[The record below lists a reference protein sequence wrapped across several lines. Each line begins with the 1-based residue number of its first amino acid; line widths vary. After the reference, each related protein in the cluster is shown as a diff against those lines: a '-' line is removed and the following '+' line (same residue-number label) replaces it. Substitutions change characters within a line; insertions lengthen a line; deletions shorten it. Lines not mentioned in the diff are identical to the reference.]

1 MGQSVPETLAPITQ
15 QVADVAVDYTPA
27 KMTFGASR
35 TAFSGPSSEVELV
48 HLSRAIRVRQFQT
61 KLEDATVFDG
71 AESQGKAKQVL
82 RDQRFDYAPV
92 QLEGQ
97 LLGYIAEADLK
108 ADSAE
113 PISSRLRP
121 VTPQMIVSGDAL
133 FHDLLRWLHCGFLFV
148 LEGNRLTGFLTP
160 SDANRQEARSYFYL
174 LVAEVEVGLAH
185 LIRDHFRPVE
195 QALKHLPP
203 GRQEKIEEKMRRDR
217 SDNLD
222 ADPVSYFEFCDLTTV
237 VRKTDDIRLGFSCK
251 QWEKCT
257 SSLVGLRNWV
267 MHPVSCRT
275 PKYLIE
281 QLVDFDERLTD
292 LLGRIHSRLGI
303 QRKGM
308 LT

>member
-1 MGQSVPETLAPITQ
+1 
-15 QVADVAVDYTPA
+15 
-27 KMTFGASR
+27 
-35 TAFSGPSSEVELV
+35 VELV

-61 KLEDATVFDG
+61 KLVDATVFDG

-97 LLGYIAEADLK
+97 LLGYIAEADLE

-113 PISSRLRP
+113 PVSSRLRP
-121 VTPQMIVSGDAL
+121 VTPQMIVSGNAL

-185 LIRDHFRPVE
+185 LIRDHFRPIE
-195 QALKHLPP
+195 QAAKVLPS
-203 GRQEKIEEKMRRDR
+203 GRQEKIEEKMRPDR
-217 SDNLD
+217 CNNLD
-222 ADPVSYFEFCDLTTV
+222 ADPVSYFEFCDLMTV
-237 VRKTDDIRLGFSCK
+237 VRKTEDIRLGFSDK
-251 QWEKCT
+251 EWKRYT
-257 SSLVGLRNWV
+257 GSLAGLRNWV
-267 MHPVSCRT
+267 MHPVSGLI
-275 PKYLIE
+275 PKYSIE

-292 LLGRIHSRLGI
+292 LSERIHSRLGI
-303 QRKGM
+303 QGKGT

>member
-1 MGQSVPETLAPITQ
+1 MAQSVPETLAPIGQ
-15 QVADVAVDYTPA
+15 QVTDVAVDSTPS
-27 KMTFGASR
+27 KTNLGASR
-35 TAFSGPSSEVELV
+35 TAFPRPSSGVGLV

-61 KLEDATVFDG
+61 KLADATIFDG

-92 QLEGQ
+92 QHEGQ
-97 LLGYIAEADLK
+97 LLGYIAEADLEV
-108 ADSAE
+108 DSAE
-113 PISSRLRP
+113 PVSSCLRP

-185 LIRDHFRPVE
+185 LIRDHFRPIE
-195 QALKHLPP
+195 QALKVLPS
-203 GRQEKIEEKMRRDR
+203 GRQEKIEEKMRPDR
-217 SDNLD
+217 SNNLD
-222 ADPVSYFEFCDLTTV
+222 ADPVSYFEFCDLTAV
-237 VRKTDDIRLGFSCK
+237 VGKTKDIRLGFSYK
-251 QWEKCT
+251 QWEKHT
-257 SSLVGLRNWV
+257 GSLVSLRNWV
-267 MHPVSCRT
+267 MHPVRGFT
-275 PKYLIE
+275 PRFSIA

-292 LLGRIHSRLGI
+292 LSERIHSRLDT